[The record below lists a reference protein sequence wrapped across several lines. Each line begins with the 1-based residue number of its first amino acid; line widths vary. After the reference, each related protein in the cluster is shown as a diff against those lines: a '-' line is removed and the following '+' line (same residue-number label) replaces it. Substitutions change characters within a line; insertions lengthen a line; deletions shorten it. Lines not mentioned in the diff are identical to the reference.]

1 MEKNNSI
8 ESSLQKKIKQNDEKL
23 KLLLNKG
30 LYNNNF
36 ISSNNNNNNNLSNQE
51 DEDEIKLSNKNI
63 ELKKT
68 EKPEIKKINTDRH
81 NIIVKRNSNIKNRR
95 AISQEKNHRK
105 KIKESKKLLSSFNE
119 TIEQFKEDM
128 KKRVQNLNNLKKE
141 IEKNQKELY
150 VNKSNNTKKNK
161 QHYNEKI
168 QENFLKRQNNF
179 IDKKEQKREVLKNKI
194 KKEEELK
201 YQSAPT
207 TKNKTNINEFIDNLE
222 KWEISRKEKIKQMKK
237 EQEEKID
244 IEFDHIPKINENS
257 AKLVEKNKLR
267 KNQPNTFERLAQQDK
282 ILKEKKKILIDMY
295 TPSFKPFRYEPKNLN
310 FKNTSKNFYFTEPN
324 QLDFDEELYSDDR
337 KSEKIDEDSNEEK
350 EERDESEE
358 IKDDEEFDYQQDIM
372 KYTNKDV
379 EDTLRNS
386 LFHHRHHQKK

>member
-36 ISSNNNNNNNLSNQE
+36 ISSNNNNNNLSNQE

-105 KIKESKKLLSSFNE
+105 KIEESKKLLSSFNE

-161 QHYNEKI
+161 QH
-168 QENFLKRQNNF
+168 
-179 IDKKEQKREVLKNKI
+179 
-194 KKEEELK
+194 
-201 YQSAPT
+201 
-207 TKNKTNINEFIDNLE
+207 
-222 KWEISRKEKIKQMKK
+222 IKQILMNLLITWKNGK
-237 EQEEKID
+237 Y
-244 IEFDHIPKINENS
+244 
-257 AKLVEKNKLR
+257 LV
-267 KNQPNTFERLAQQDK
+267 
-282 ILKEKKKILIDMY
+282 KKK
-295 TPSFKPFRYEPKNLN
+295 
-310 FKNTSKNFYFTEPN
+310 
-324 QLDFDEELYSDDR
+324 
-337 KSEKIDEDSNEEK
+337 
-350 EERDESEE
+350 
-358 IKDDEEFDYQQDIM
+358 
-372 KYTNKDV
+372 
-379 EDTLRNS
+379 
-386 LFHHRHHQKK
+386 

>member
-36 ISSNNNNNNNLSNQE
+36 ISSNNNNNNLSNQE

-105 KIKESKKLLSSFNE
+105 KIEESKKLLSSFNE

-168 QENFLKRQNNF
+168 QENFLKRQKNF

-310 FKNTSKNFYFTEPN
+310 FKNTSKNFNFTEPN

-386 LFHHRHHQKK
+386 LFHHRHNQKK

>member
-36 ISSNNNNNNNLSNQE
+36 ISSNNNNNLSNQE

-105 KIKESKKLLSSFNE
+105 KIEESKKLLSSFNE

-168 QENFLKRQNNF
+168 QENFLKRQKNF

-386 LFHHRHHQKK
+386 LFHHGHHQKK

>member
-36 ISSNNNNNNNLSNQE
+36 ISSNNNNNNLSNQE

-105 KIKESKKLLSSFNE
+105 KIEESKKLLSSFNE

-168 QENFLKRQNNF
+168 QENFLKRQKNF

-194 KKEEELK
+194 KIEEELK

-386 LFHHRHHQKK
+386 LFRRGHHQKK

>member
-36 ISSNNNNNNNLSNQE
+36 ISSNNNNNNLSNQE

-105 KIKESKKLLSSFNE
+105 KIEESKKLLSSFNE

-168 QENFLKRQNNF
+168 QENFLKRQKNF

-386 LFHHRHHQKK
+386 LFHHGHHQKK

>member
-36 ISSNNNNNNNLSNQE
+36 ISSNNNNNNLSNQE

-105 KIKESKKLLSSFNE
+105 KIEESKKLLSNFNE

-168 QENFLKRQNNF
+168 QENFLKRQKNF

-386 LFHHRHHQKK
+386 LFHHGHHQKK

>member
-36 ISSNNNNNNNLSNQE
+36 ISSNNNNNNLSNQE

-105 KIKESKKLLSSFNE
+105 KIEESKKLLSSFNE

-141 IEKNQKELY
+141 VEKNQKELY

-168 QENFLKRQNNF
+168 QENFLKRQKNF

-386 LFHHRHHQKK
+386 LFHHGHHQKK

>member
-1 MEKNNSI
+1 M
-8 ESSLQKKIKQNDEKL
+8 
-23 KLLLNKG
+23 
-30 LYNNNF
+30 
-36 ISSNNNNNNNLSNQE
+36 
-51 DEDEIKLSNKNI
+51 KLSNKNI

-68 EKPEIKKINTDRH
+68 EKPENKKINTDRH

-105 KIKESKKLLSSFNE
+105 KIEESKKLLSSFNE

-168 QENFLKRQNNF
+168 QENFLKRQKNF

-386 LFHHRHHQKK
+386 LFHHGHHQKK

>member
-36 ISSNNNNNNNLSNQE
+36 ISSNNNNNNLSNQE

-105 KIKESKKLLSSFNE
+105 KIEESKKLLSSFNE

-141 IEKNQKELY
+141 VEKNQKELY

-161 QHYNEKI
+161 KHYNEKI
-168 QENFLKRQNNF
+168 QENFLKRQKIF

-386 LFHHRHHQKK
+386 LFHHRNHKKK